1 MHPSPRSVVIV
12 HYDACVSDAGDR
24 GRDPSEERPVDG
36 PGGDHD
42 DGDIR
47 VLVVDDHDLFRRGI
61 CQVLLGE
68 EGIEVVGE
76 AEDGAAAHALAVAL
90 RPDVVLMDVN
100 MPGTGGIEATGR
112 ITADLPGV
120 CVLMLTVSD
129 DEEDLFRAITA
140 GAVGYLLKEI
150 SGDEVAEAV
159 RAVVHGQTL
168 LSPAMASKLIGEY
181 ATLARRAAAA
191 SERAAVPR
199 LTARERE
206 VLALVAQGSTNRDI
220 GRQLFI
226 SGNTVKNHVR
236 NILEKLQIHTRAE
249 AVVFAVRE
257 NLLDP
262 QDEETAERRP
272 A

>member
-1 MHPSPRSVVIV
+1 MSGVGSR
-12 HYDACVSDAGDR
+12 R
-24 GRDPSEERPVDG
+24 GDPSAARPTGDPERDT
-36 PGGDHD
+36 
-42 DGDIR
+42 IR
-47 VLVVDDHDLFRRGI
+47 VLVVDDHALFRRGI

-68 EGIEVVGE
+68 EGIDVVGE
-76 AEDGAAAHALAVAL
+76 AEDGAEAHALAVRL

-100 MPGTGGIEATGR
+100 MPGTDGIEATGR
-112 ITADLPGV
+112 IAVDLPDV
-120 CVLMLTVSD
+120 RILMLTVSD

-150 SGDEVAEAV
+150 SSDEVAEAV
-159 RAVVHGQTL
+159 RAVVRGQTL

-181 ATLARRAAAA
+181 ATLARRVAA
-191 SERAAVPR
+191 SSARVAVPR

-206 VLALVAQGSTNRDI
+206 VLTLVAHGYTNRDI

>member
-1 MHPSPRSVVIV
+1 MSGVGSR
-12 HYDACVSDAGDR
+12 R
-24 GRDPSEERPVDG
+24 GDPSAARPTGDPERDT
-36 PGGDHD
+36 
-42 DGDIR
+42 IR
-47 VLVVDDHDLFRRGI
+47 VLVVDDHALFRRGI

-68 EGIEVVGE
+68 EGIDVVGE
-76 AEDGAAAHALAVAL
+76 AEDGAEAHALAVRL

-112 ITADLPGV
+112 IAVDLPDV
-120 CVLMLTVSD
+120 RILMLTVSD

-150 SGDEVAEAV
+150 SSDEVAEAV
-159 RAVVHGQTL
+159 RAVVRGQTL

-181 ATLARRAAAA
+181 ATLARRVAA
-191 SERAAVPR
+191 SSARVAVPR

-206 VLALVAQGSTNRDI
+206 VLTLVAHGYTNRDI